1 MNAIAQASAG
11 PVSGSKLDNRRVL
24 AGLIDVAIVAVGGA
38 VILAA
43 AGALGQSP
51 SEFGGGLSL
60 VILGWGLYY
69 YFALESGNGQTVG
82 KRVTNI
88 RVVSMDGSPAGMR
101 EIGLRTVLRVVDG
114 LFLYLVGLV
123 VMMAT
128 GERRGRLGDLAGG
141 TKIVSADAPS
151 APMAAP
157 VAAEPASRVPI
168 AESGPAFAPV
178 AVEEPVEADEAE
190 AEPASAE
197 AEPASAED
205 EVSSPALQ
213 SLAADVSAVT
223 SDPDRVVEEAEEPIA
238 EAEEEPA
245 AETEEEPVAETAE
258 ADDGD
263 EADEVEAVEAEEVEA
278 VEVDEVEA
286 VEADEVEAVEADEV
300 EAEEVDEVE
309 ADEVDEVEAV
319 EDQDV
324 EAEADDDSED
334 DDREV
339 SVRSVQTV
347 SAMDI
352 VMGDDDRS

>member
-24 AGLIDVAIVAVGGA
+24 SGLIDVAIVAVGGA

-82 KRVTNI
+82 KRVMNI
-88 RVVSMDGSPAGMR
+88 RVVRTDGSAAGMR
-101 EIGLRTVLRVVDG
+101 EIGIRTVLRVVDG

-123 VMMAT
+123 VMMVT
-128 GERRGRLGDLAGG
+128 GERRGRLGDLAGD
-141 TKIVSADAPS
+141 TMIVSADVP
-151 APMAAP
+151 AAP
-157 VAAEPASRVPI
+157 VAAPATAEPVSRVPI

-178 AVEEPVEADEAE
+178 AVEEPVEARE
-190 AEPASAE
+190 AEP
-197 AEPASAED
+197 EPASAED

-223 SDPDRVVEEAEEPIA
+223 SDPERVVEESEEPVADAEEEPVAEAEEAPVA

-245 AETEEEPVAETAE
+245 AEPDE
-258 ADDGD
+258 GD
-263 EADEVEAVEAEEVEA
+263 EPEVEVVQVEAEEA
-278 VEVDEVEA
+278 
-286 VEADEVEAVEADEV
+286 
-300 EAEEVDEVE
+300 
-309 ADEVDEVEAV
+309 DEVEAV

-324 EAEADDDSED
+324 EAEADGSADDDSAED
-334 DDREV
+334 DSADDEDREV
-339 SVRSVQTV
+339 SVRTVQTV
-347 SAMDI
+347 SAMDV
-352 VMGDDDRS
+352 VMGDDDRT